1 MLGPVLFL
9 TFINDLPQSL
19 TCECSIFADDST
31 AYTAGKDTQL
41 TCRKLSL
48 NLDYAS
54 DWASSWGMLFSA
66 EKSEHLQIAPKT
78 QNLDQS
84 DGDVFMH
91 GSYIPRVTTHKHL
104 GVHINSRLSWQDH
117 IDHVYTDCA
126 RKIGIC
132 AACNV
137 NSGQELFG
145 RSSSEQS
152 DHGLNMPAPC
162 GVGEI
167 PASWSNCK
175 NCSAAGTR
183 LSYLNCNSDL
193 TITHLVLFFK
203 IKSNLA
209 PPYLTELLPQL
220 SSHCGYNF
228 RKNLYPVPAVKKS
241 STLTSFFPRSI
252 ILWNSLPSDIQS
264 STSLPKF
271 KAVLFLHLFET
282 TYTQRENACTHQE
295 ISGTQ
300 AR

>member
-1 MLGPVLFL
+1 MEKLLNSQILRYLQSHSLIFQHQSGFLPNHSTVTQLCFLVQKWQMAIDNGEHVQAAFLDLSKAYDRVGIPGLIGKLSALGFSRSSLSWLRSFLTNRKQCVCVNGFKSSWQSPKSGIPQGTVLGPVLFL

-126 RKIGIC
+126 RKIGILRRLQRKLG
-132 AACNV
+132 
-137 NSGQELFG
+137 SK
-145 RSSSEQS
+145 SSSE
-152 DHGLNMPAPC
+152 DLHR
-162 GVGEI
+162 
-167 PASWSNCK
+167 SN
-175 NCSAAGTR
+175 
-183 LSYLNCNSDL
+183 
-193 TITHLVLFFK
+193 
-203 IKSNLA
+203 
-209 PPYLTELLPQL
+209 P
-220 SSHCGYNF
+220 
-228 RKNLYPVPAVKKS
+228 
-241 STLTSFFPRSI
+241 
-252 ILWNSLPSDIQS
+252 
-264 STSLPKF
+264 
-271 KAVLFLHLFET
+271 T
-282 TYTQRENACTHQE
+282 TA
-295 ISGTQ
+295 
-300 AR
+300 